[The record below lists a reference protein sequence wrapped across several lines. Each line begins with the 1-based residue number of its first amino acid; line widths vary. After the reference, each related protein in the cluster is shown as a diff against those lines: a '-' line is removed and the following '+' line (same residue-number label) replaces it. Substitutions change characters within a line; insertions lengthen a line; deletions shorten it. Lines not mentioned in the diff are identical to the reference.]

1 MLVCHSHGS
10 FRHRG
15 PADPLTPAPHPE
27 QRGDI
32 AATAAEWVERL
43 TSGEPSPED
52 VARLR
57 AWLAEDPEH
66 RRAYERARA
75 IWTELPET
83 SLRKYRR
90 APLRLA
96 AGTALA
102 AGLAFALLIPDFH
115 DHATAAGEV
124 RRLTLPDG
132 TTAWLDSGSA
142 VDLAYDDSHRTIR
155 LARGRVALAAA
166 HGDPRPLAVE
176 AGDATITDVGT
187 VFAVD
192 RARGLRVAVS
202 EGLVDVALGGRT
214 TRLQAGEAASFEGPS
229 PHMRALRTGEFAWR
243 DGRIVLDQVPLE
255 DALAELARY
264 YDGRIVLTDRAI
276 GGRLVSGT
284 LFPDRAE
291 EGIDTLARS
300 QGLKVTHLPWLIL
313 VRPAN

>member
-1 MLVCHSHGS
+1 M
-10 FRHRG
+10 
-15 PADPLTPAPHPE
+15 TPAPHPE

-66 RRAYERARA
+66 RCAYEQARA
-75 IWTELPET
+75 VWTELPRT

-102 AGLAFALLIPDFH
+102 AGLAFALLFPGFH

-132 TTAWLDSGSA
+132 TTAWLDSDSA
-142 VDLAYDDSHRTIR
+142 IDLAFDDDHRTIR

-166 HGDPRPLAVE
+166 HGDARPLAVE

-192 RARGLRVAVS
+192 RGGDGAVDGAGGLLVAVS
-202 EGLVDVALGGRT
+202 EGLVDVAQGART
-214 TRLQAGEAASFEGPS
+214 TRLAGGEAASFDGPS
-229 PHMRALRTGEFAWR
+229 PHMRAVHTGEFAWR
-243 DGRIVLDQVPLE
+243 DGRIVLDQIPL
-255 DALAELARY
+255 DQALRELDRY
-264 YDGRIVLTDRAI
+264 YDGRIVLTDRSI

-284 LFPDRAE
+284 LFPGRAE
-291 EGIDTLARS
+291 EGVDTLARS

-313 VRPAN
+313 VRAAD